1 MQLVDPRTSYCR
13 LRDESRDVP
22 RAPPFS
28 PTNWSSLVAL
38 AQSESVCVDLLDLI
52 EKRSLS
58 DQLPADLLSR
68 LVAFQWAA
76 EESERRLRVLVRH
89 IARLLE
95 SNEIDFVLLKGS
107 AIICGD
113 YGAAKGHRTIN
124 DIDILVKP
132 GQLDKITQILLS
144 NGFETELVLP
154 DKLDEF
160 WSSKHLP
167 PFFHPDFNFPLE
179 IHQLPLST
187 TGAAREPNLLSATE
201 VFERSEVV
209 VIDGSKVQIPCAEHM
224 FFHAFYHS
232 QISDL
237 YDLEC
242 HDNYRAMID
251 CVLIVDKR
259 SNSFD
264 WNLLNSLAIDKRLR
278 NALSLFIERI
288 SACVD
293 QRAAQW
299 PSVSARPAINRFRWW
314 LVSKSPWVGRLMSV
328 TVLHVREMRRALS
341 QDGRN
346 ERQQLLRSNPDSW
359 KYYPLWRQL
368 TSLTLMIS
376 RWKYFLGKL
385 RS

>member
-1 MQLVDPRTSYCR
+1 MDPRTSYCR
-13 LRDESRDVP
+13 LRDASRNVP
-22 RAPPFS
+22 GEPPFS
-28 PTNWSSLVAL
+28 PTSWPSLVAL
-38 AQSESVCVDLLDLI
+38 AESESVCVDLLDLI
-52 EKRSLS
+52 ETSSLS

-76 EESERRLRVLVRH
+76 EESERRLRLQITH
-89 IARLLE
+89 TAKLLE

-107 AIICGD
+107 AIICGE
-113 YGAAKGHRTIN
+113 YGATKGHRTVN
-124 DIDILVKP
+124 DIDILVEP
-132 GQLDKITQILLS
+132 GQLDKITQILLK

-154 DKLDEF
+154 DNLDEF

-167 PFFHPDFNFPLE
+167 PFFHPDFHFPLE

-187 TGAAREPNLLSATE
+187 GAAQESNPLSATE

-209 VIDGSKVQIPCAEHM
+209 VMDGGKVWIPCAEHM

-242 HDNYRAMID
+242 HDNYRAMVD
-251 CVLIVDKR
+251 CVLIIDKR
-259 SNSFD
+259 SSSFD
-264 WNLLNSLAIDKRLR
+264 WNLLNSLAKDKRMR
-278 NALSLFIERI
+278 NAMSLFIERI

-293 QRAAQW
+293 RRAAQW
-299 PSVSARPAINRFRWW
+299 PSLSARPAINRFRWW
-314 LVSKSPWVGRLMSV
+314 FVSKLPWIGRLMSV

-346 ERQQLLRSNPDSW
+346 ERQQILRSNPDSW

-368 TSLTLMIS
+368 TSSTLMIS